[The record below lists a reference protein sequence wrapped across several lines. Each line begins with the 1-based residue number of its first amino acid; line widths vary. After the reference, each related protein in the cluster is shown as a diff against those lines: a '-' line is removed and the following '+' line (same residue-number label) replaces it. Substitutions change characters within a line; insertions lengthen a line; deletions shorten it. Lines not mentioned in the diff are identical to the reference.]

1 MPNFDPAIPSPWL
14 ASLRASRRRRA
25 EAAQRA
31 RRKRAGRGGAT
42 ALLASMTLIAGAAVA
57 ADGSGGTAPAAG
69 TGGATL
75 KSGAGGGTVVALQR
89 ALGVTADR
97 AEAAPSQSRGNDVRS
112 LQRKLGIPADGVF
125 GPQTRRAVRRFQ
137 RANGLTV
144 DGVVG
149 AQTLAALGLS
159 APKAKQQSNGSAA
172 ATLARIAACESGGD
186 PTAVSS
192 DGRYRGKYQFS
203 RATWRAMGGKGDPA
217 KAPEAEQDR
226 LAAALLAAR
235 GTSPWPNCA

>member
-1 MPNFDPAIPSPWL
+1 VPNFDPANPSPWL

-57 ADGSGGTAPAAG
+57 ADGAGGTAPAAG

-89 ALGVTADR
+89 ALGI
-97 AEAAPSQSRGNDVRS
+97 AA
-112 LQRKLGIPADGVF
+112 
-125 GPQTRRAVRRFQ
+125 
-137 RANGLTV
+137 
-144 DGVVG
+144 
-149 AQTLAALGLS
+149 S
-159 APKAKQQSNGSAA
+159 APTKKAATGGGTA
-172 ATLARIAACESGGD
+172 ATLARIARCESGGN
-186 PTAVSS
+186 PAAVSRS
-192 DGRYRGKYQFS
+192 GQYRGKYQFS

-217 KAPEAEQDR
+217 KAPESVQDA
-226 LAAALLAAR
+226 LAAKLLAQR
-235 GTSPWPNCA
+235 GTSPWPVCG